1 MSTPFL
7 VNVFSNQHHRLNSE
21 TTTIG
26 RSTSSDII
34 LKDIL
39 VSRTHAIVRCIDG
52 AFFLE
57 DNASTNGTMHNEEV
71 VVACKPLKS
80 GDTIRIGTTWFHFEL
95 EDSSD
100 YDTTQSP
107 VHSSRTKTPYGLP
120 VDALPCNLKTLLR
133 QFSTKIRA
141 AC

>member
-39 VSRTHAIVRCIDG
+39 VSRTHAIVRCVDG
-52 AFFLE
+52 EFFLE
-57 DNASTNGTMHNEEV
+57 DNASTNGVTHNEEL
-71 VVACKPLKS
+71 VVASTPLKS

-100 YDTTQSP
+100 YDTAQRP
-107 VHSSRTKTPYGLP
+107 AHSSTTKTPYGLCAE
-120 VDALPCNLKTLLR
+120 ALPFNLKTLLR
-133 QFSTKIRA
+133 QFTTKIRA
-141 AC
+141 TC